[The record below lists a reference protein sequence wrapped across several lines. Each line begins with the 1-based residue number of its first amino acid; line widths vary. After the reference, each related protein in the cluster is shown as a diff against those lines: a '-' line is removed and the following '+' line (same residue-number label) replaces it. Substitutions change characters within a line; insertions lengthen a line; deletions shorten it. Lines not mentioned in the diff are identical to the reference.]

1 MTRPLPPT
9 LTFLGAARTVTGSK
23 FLVESGEHR
32 VLVDCGLYQGPK
44 RLRERNWLRLPLD
57 PSTFDAVVLTH
68 AHIDHCGYVP
78 RLVQD
83 GFSGPVYATS
93 GTRALAGIVLPDSG
107 HLHEEEA
114 RFANRRGYS
123 KHDPALPLYT
133 EDQARAS
140 LEQFVDLPWGRE
152 TEVAPGVAVTP
163 RWAGHILG
171 AASLSMRLGDRRV
184 AFSGD
189 LGPHDHP
196 ILPPPDPIGEAD
208 LVLVESTY
216 GDESRPESDAP
227 DRLAEVVTR
236 VAGRGG
242 VVVIPAFAVDRTE
255 VVLWHLQELQRAGRV
270 PALPVFVDSPMAS
283 RALAAYTE
291 AAAEHSSDIRPELW
305 GQPLFSDLQLRQ
317 ARTREE
323 SQALDERHGPFI
335 LVSASGMATGG
346 RILHHLAAR
355 LGDPRNAVVLV
366 GFQAPGTRGAAL
378 AEGARTLKMFGLY
391 HRVRAE
397 IARVVL
403 SAHADRDDL
412 LAWLGTAS
420 TPPETVYVVHGEPE
434 ASESLADAVD
444 RDLDWPAVV
453 ARNGERVRLDA
464 PRFPAVEPRSV
475 G

>member
-1 MTRPLPPT
+1 MASDVPPT

-23 FLVESGEHR
+23 FLIEAGGHR

-44 RLRERNWLRLPLD
+44 HLRERNWAPLPVD
-57 PSTFDAVVLTH
+57 PSTLDAVVLTH

-78 RLVQD
+78 RLVND
-83 GFSGPVYATS
+83 GFTGPVFATA
-93 GTRALAGIVLPDSG
+93 GTRRLAGIVLPDSG

-123 KHDPALPLYT
+123 KHHPALPLYT
-133 EDQARAS
+133 EDDAVAA
-140 LEQFVDLPWGRE
+140 LAQFADLPWGRE
-152 TEVAPGVAVTP
+152 TEVAPGVAVHP
-163 RWAGHILG
+163 HRAGHILG
-171 AASLSMRLGDRRV
+171 AASLSVRLGDRRI

-189 LGPHDHP
+189 LGPRHHP
-196 ILPPPDPIGEAD
+196 LLPPPEPIAAAD
-208 LVLVESTY
+208 LVVVESTY
-216 GDESRPESDAP
+216 GDEARPESDAP
-227 DRLAEVVTR
+227 ERLAAAVNR

-242 VVVIPAFAVDRTE
+242 VLVVPAFAVDRTE
-255 VVLWHLQELQRAGRV
+255 VVLWHLQELQRQGAV

-291 AAAEHSSDIRPELW
+291 AAAAHDPDLRPELW
-305 GQPLFSDLQLRQ
+305 DTPLFSELDLHQ
-317 ARTREE
+317 AHTREE

-335 LVSASGMATGG
+335 LISASGMATGG

-355 LGDPRNAVVLV
+355 LGDPRNAVLLV

-397 IARVVL
+397 VDRLEL

-412 LAWLGTAS
+412 LAWVGTGT
-420 TPPETVYVVHGEPE
+420 TPPETVFVVHGELDAAE
-434 ASESLADAVD
+434 ALADGID
-444 RDLDWPAVV
+444 RELDLPAVV
-453 ARNGERVRLDA
+453 PRNGERVRLDGGHGMGTA
-464 PRFPAVEPRSV
+464 TR

>member
-1 MTRPLPPT
+1 MDSPLPPN

-23 FLVESGEHR
+23 FLVEAGGHR

-44 RLRERNWLRLPLD
+44 RLRERNWSPLPVD
-57 PSTFDAVVLTH
+57 PAGIDAVVLTH
-68 AHIDHCGYVP
+68 AHVDHCGYVP
-78 RLVQD
+78 RLVND
-83 GFSGPVYATS
+83 GFTGPVYATA
-93 GTRALAGIVLPDSG
+93 GTRALSGIVLPDSG

-114 RFANRRGYS
+114 RYANRRGYS

-133 EDQARAS
+133 EDDARHA
-140 LEQFVDLPWGRE
+140 LEQFTDLAWGGE

-171 AASLSMRLGDRRV
+171 AASLSVRVGDRRIT
-184 AFSGD
+184 FSGD
-189 LGPHDHP
+189 LGPAHHP

-208 LVLVESTY
+208 LVLIESTY
-216 GDESRPESDAP
+216 GDESRPETDAP
-227 DRLAEVVTR
+227 ERLADIVTR
-236 VAGRGG
+236 VAARGG

-255 VVLWHLQELQRAGRV
+255 VVLWHLQELQRAGAV
-270 PALPVFVDSPMAS
+270 PRLPVFVDSPMAS

-291 AAAEHSSDIRPELW
+291 AAANHSADIRPELW
-305 GQPLFSDLQLRQ
+305 DSPLFSDLELHE
-317 ARTREE
+317 AHTREE

-366 GFQAPGTRGAAL
+366 GFQAPGTRGASL
-378 AEGARTLKMFGLY
+378 AEGVRTLKMFGIY

-397 IARVVL
+397 VSRLVM

-412 LAWLGTAS
+412 LAWLATAS
-420 TPPETVYVVHGEPE
+420 TPPETVFVVHGEPD
-434 ASESLADAVD
+434 AAESLADAVD
-444 RDLDWPAVV
+444 QQLDWPAVV
-453 ARNGERVRLDA
+453 ARNGERVRLD
-464 PRFPAVEPRSV
+464 RGVPAA
-475 G
+475 

>member
-1 MTRPLPPT
+1 MFFYGLGIFFIAAILLIVAFVKVKKRPRLAAARASTNRRPAGRSPLARTPGGRQGGAVTRPLPPT

-107 HLHEEEA
+107 HLHEGEA

-227 DRLAEVVTR
+227 TASPSRR
-236 VAGRGG
+236 PGG
-242 VVVIPAFAVDRTE
+242 GPLVSWSSAFAVGRTE
-255 VVLWHLQELQRAGRV
+255 SCSAPEPTAGRV
-270 PALPVFVDSPMAS
+270 PALPLRGQPDGQLP
-283 RALAAYTE
+283 RRLHRGRRRTLE
-291 AAAEHSSDIRPELW
+291 RHPPELW
-305 GQPLFSDLQLRQ
+305 GQPRSATQLRQ
-317 ARTREE
+317 ARTRGV
-323 SQALDERHGPFI
+323 AGPRRAQ
-335 LVSASGMATGG
+335 VRSSSSRPRAWPPW
-346 RILHHLAAR
+346 RILTTWPPA
-355 LGDPRNAVVLV
+355 
-366 GFQAPGTRGAAL
+366 
-378 AEGARTLKMFGLY
+378 
-391 HRVRAE
+391 
-397 IARVVL
+397 
-403 SAHADRDDL
+403 SA
-412 LAWLGTAS
+412 T
-420 TPPETVYVVHGEPE
+420 
-434 ASESLADAVD
+434 
-444 RDLDWPAVV
+444 
-453 ARNGERVRLDA
+453 
-464 PRFPAVEPRSV
+464 
-475 G
+475 

>member
-1 MTRPLPPT
+1 MAPGVPPT

-23 FLVESGEHR
+23 FLLEVEGRR

-44 RLRERNWLRLPLD
+44 RLRERNWAPLPVS
-57 PSTFDAVVLTH
+57 PSSLDAVVLTH
-68 AHIDHCGYVP
+68 AHVDHCGYLP
-78 RLVQD
+78 RLVKD
-83 GFSGPVYATS
+83 GFAGPVHATA
-93 GTRALAGIVLPDSG
+93 GTRALARIVLPDSG

-114 RFANRRGYS
+114 RYANRRGYS
-123 KHDPALPLYT
+123 KHHPALPLYT
-133 EDQARAS
+133 EDDALAA
-140 LEQFVDLPWGRE
+140 LDHLVDLPWGAE

-171 AASLSMRLGDRRV
+171 AASLSVRLGDRRI

-189 LGPHDHP
+189 LGPGHHP
-196 ILPPPDPIGEAD
+196 LLPPPEPVGAAD
-208 LVLVESTY
+208 LVVVESTY
-216 GDESRPESDAP
+216 GDESLPESDAAE
-227 DRLAEVVTR
+227 RLADVVTR
-236 VAGRGG
+236 VAARGG

-283 RALAAYTE
+283 RALRAYTE
-291 AAAEHSSDIRPELW
+291 AAADHARDLRPELW
-305 GQPLFSDLQLRQ
+305 DRPLFDELDLRQ
-317 ARTREE
+317 AHTREE
-323 SQALDERHGPFI
+323 SQALDQRHGPFVLI
-335 LVSASGMATGG
+335 SASGMATGG

-355 LGDPRNAVVLV
+355 LGDRRNAVVLV

-378 AEGARTLKMFGLY
+378 AGGGRTLKMFGLY

-397 IARVVL
+397 VARLVL

-420 TPPETVYVVHGEPE
+420 TPPEMVFVVHGEPE
-434 ASESLADAVD
+434 AAEALADGVD
-444 RDLDWPAVV
+444 RDLDLPAVV
-453 ARNGERVRLDA
+453 ARNGERVRLDGGHGMGA
-464 PRFPAVEPRSV
+464 PPA